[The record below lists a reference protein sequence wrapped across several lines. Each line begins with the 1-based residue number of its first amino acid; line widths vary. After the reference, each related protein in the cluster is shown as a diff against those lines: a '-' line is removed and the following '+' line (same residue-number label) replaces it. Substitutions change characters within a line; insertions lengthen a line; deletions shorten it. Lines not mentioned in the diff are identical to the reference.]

1 MVNYM
6 KIRRYLMIFIM
17 TFLMPIYV
25 FAYSNKIVLGGQ
37 NVGIAIQSDGIL
49 VVGFYKINTGLNNS
63 KLSVGDYIV
72 KVNDTDVNTVDDLI
86 NAIENSVNDNKV
98 DIMYRHNNQLK
109 SSTLNLEES
118 NGVYKTGLYV
128 KDSIKGLGTL
138 TYIDPETKIYGC
150 LGHEIIES
158 TTNSKIEVKTGNIF
172 KALVTSI
179 TRSSNGNP
187 GTKNA
192 KFFSDKIYGN
202 VNMNKEQGI
211 YGIYSGEIDSDN
223 LIDVANIDEVT
234 TGEAYIY
241 TALDDNEVK
250 DYKINI
256 LKVDDKN
263 KVKNYYFEVVDN
275 ELLNKTGGIV
285 QGMSG
290 SPIVQ
295 NNKIIG
301 AVTHVAVDSVKRGY
315 AISIINMLKTGENT
329 N

>member
-1 MVNYM
+1 M
-6 KIRRYLMIFIM
+6 KIKKYIITFIITM
-17 TFLMPIYV
+17 FMPIYV
-25 FAYSNKIVLGGQ
+25 LAYSSKVVLGGQ
-37 NVGIAIQSDGIL
+37 NVGIAIQSNGIL
-49 VVGFYKINTGLNNS
+49 VVGFYKLNNVMNNS

-72 KVNDTDVNTVDDLI
+72 KINNNEVNTVDDLI
-86 NAIENSVNDNKV
+86 NQIEKNVKDNKV
-98 DIMYRHNNQLK
+98 DITYRHNNQLK
-109 SSTLNLEES
+109 SSTLELENS

-158 TTNSKIEVKTGNIF
+158 TTNTKMDIKTGNIF

-179 TRSSNGNP
+179 TRSSNGSP

-202 VNMNKEQGI
+202 VNKNIEQGI
-211 YGIYSGEIDSDN
+211 YGTYTGEIDNDN
-223 LIDVANIDEVT
+223 LIDVAKINEVNK
-234 TGEAYIY
+234 GEAYIH

-250 DYKINI
+250 EYKINI
-256 LKVDDKN
+256 LKIDENN
-263 KVKNYYFEVVDN
+263 KVKNFYFEVTDE

-301 AVTHVAVDSVKRGY
+301 AVTHVSVDSVKKGY
-315 AISIINMLKTGENT
+315 GISIENMLKTGEN
-329 N
+329 NH

>member
-1 MVNYM
+1 M
-6 KIRRYLMIFIM
+6 KMKKYFLVFLMS
-17 TFLMPIYV
+17 FLMPIYV
-25 FAYSNKIVLGGQ
+25 FAYSNKVVLGGQ

-49 VVGFYKINTGLNNS
+49 VVGFYKINSSMNNS

-72 KVNDTDVNTVDDLI
+72 KVGNNNVNTVDELI
-86 NAIENSVNDNKV
+86 SAIESNVKDNKV
-98 DIMYRHNNQLK
+98 DITYRHSNQLK
-109 SSTLNLEES
+109 SSILELENN
-118 NGVYKTGLYV
+118 NGIYKTGLYV

-158 TTNSKIEVKTGNIF
+158 TTNSRIEVKTGNIF

-179 TRSSNGNP
+179 TRSSDGSP

-202 VNMNKEQGI
+202 VNTNKEQGI
-211 YGIYSGEIDSDN
+211 YGTYSGEIDNDN
-223 LIDVANIDEVT
+223 LIDVGEISEVNK
-234 TGEAYIY
+234 GEAYIY
-241 TALDDNEVK
+241 TALDDNNVK
-250 DYKINI
+250 EYKINI
-256 LKVDDKN
+256 LKTDEKN
-263 KVKNYYFEVVDN
+263 KVKNYYFEVTDE

-301 AVTHVAVDSVKRGY
+301 AVTHVSVDSVRKGY
-315 AISIINMLKTGENT
+315 GISIINMLKTGENI
-329 N
+329 NN

>member
-1 MVNYM
+1 M
-6 KIRRYLMIFIM
+6 KIKKYIITFIITM
-17 TFLMPIYV
+17 FMPIYV
-25 FAYSNKIVLGGQ
+25 LAYSSKVVLGGQ
-37 NVGIAIQSDGIL
+37 NVGIAIQSNGIL
-49 VVGFYKINTGLNNS
+49 VVGFYKLNNVMNNS

-72 KVNDTDVNTVDDLI
+72 KINNNEVNTVDDLI
-86 NAIENSVNDNKV
+86 NQIEKNVKNNKV
-98 DIMYRHNNQLK
+98 EITYRHNNQLK
-109 SSTLNLEES
+109 SSTLELENS

-158 TTNSKIEVKTGNIF
+158 TTNTKMDIKTGNIF

-179 TRSSNGNP
+179 TRSSNGSP

-202 VNMNKEQGI
+202 VNKNIEQGI
-211 YGIYSGEIDSDN
+211 YGTYTGEIDNDN
-223 LIDVANIDEVT
+223 LIDVAKINDVNK
-234 TGEAYIY
+234 GEAYIH

-250 DYKINI
+250 EYKINI
-256 LKVDDKN
+256 LKIDENN
-263 KVKNYYFEVVDN
+263 KVKNFYFEVTDE

-301 AVTHVAVDSVKRGY
+301 AVTHVSVDSVKKGY
-315 AISIINMLKTGENT
+315 GISIENMLKTGEN
-329 N
+329 NH

>member
-1 MVNYM
+1 M
-6 KIRRYLMIFIM
+6 KIKKYLILFIIS
-17 TFLMPIYV
+17 FVMPIYV
-25 FAYSNKIVLGGQ
+25 LAYSNKVVLGGQ

-49 VVGFYKINTGLNNS
+49 VVGFYKVNNTLNNS
-63 KLSVGDYIV
+63 KLSVGDYIL
-72 KVNDTDVNTVDDLI
+72 KVNDIDVNTIDELI
-86 NAIENSVNDNKV
+86 NAIEKNVKDNKV
-98 DIMYRHNNQLK
+98 EISFRHNNQLK
-109 SSTLNLEES
+109 NTYLELENT

-158 TTNSKIEVKTGNIF
+158 STNSKMEVKTGSIF

-192 KFFSDKIYGN
+192 KFFSDKIYGD
-202 VNMNKEQGI
+202 VNKNMEQGI
-211 YGIYSGEIDSDN
+211 YGTYSGEIDNDN
-223 LIDVANIDEVT
+223 LIDVANINEVKK
-234 TGEAYIY
+234 GEAYIY

-250 DYKINI
+250 EYKINI
-256 LKVDDKN
+256 LKIDEKN
-263 KVKNYYFEVVDN
+263 KVKNYYFEVVDDN
-275 ELLNKTGGIV
+275 LLNKAGGIV

-295 NNKIIG
+295 DNKIIG
-301 AVTHVAVDSVKRGY
+301 AVTHVAVDTVKKGY
-315 AISIINMLKTGENT
+315 GISIVNMLKTGENKMK
-329 N
+329 

>member
-1 MVNYM
+1 M
-6 KIRRYLMIFIM
+6 KFKRYLFTFII
-17 TFLMPIYV
+17 TLLMPIYV
-25 FAYSNKIVLGGQ
+25 LAYSNKVVLGGQ

-49 VVGFYKINTGLNNS
+49 VVGFYRINNNLNNS
-63 KLSVGDYIV
+63 KLSVGDYII
-72 KVNDTDVNTVDDLI
+72 KVGNTNVNTVDELI
-86 NAIENSVNDNKV
+86 SAIESNVKDNKV
-98 DIMYRHNNQLK
+98 DITYRHLNQLK
-109 SSTLNLEES
+109 SSTLELENT
-118 NGVYKTGLYV
+118 NGIYKTGLYV

-138 TYIDPETKIYGC
+138 TYIDPESKIYGC

-158 TTNSKIEVKTGNIF
+158 TTNSKMEVKTGNIF

-202 VNMNKEQGI
+202 VNKNMEEGI
-211 YGIYSGEIDSDN
+211 YGKYSGEIDNDN
-223 LIDVANIDEVT
+223 LIEVANKNEINK
-234 TGEAYIY
+234 GEAYIY

-250 DYKINI
+250 EYKINI
-256 LKVDDKN
+256 LKIDDKS
-263 KVKNYYFEVVDN
+263 KIKNYYFEVIDDN
-275 ELLNKTGGIV
+275 LLEKTGGIV

-301 AVTHVAVDSVKRGY
+301 AVTHVSVDSVKRGY
-315 AISIINMLKTGENT
+315 GISIINMLKTGEKNS

>member
-1 MVNYM
+1 M
-6 KIRRYLMIFIM
+6 KIKKYIITFIITM
-17 TFLMPIYV
+17 FMPIYV
-25 FAYSNKIVLGGQ
+25 LAYSSKVVLGGQ
-37 NVGIAIQSDGIL
+37 NVGIAIQSNGIL
-49 VVGFYKINTGLNNS
+49 VVGFYKLNNVMNNS

-72 KVNDTDVNTVDDLI
+72 KINNNEVNTVDDLI
-86 NAIENSVNDNKV
+86 NQIEKNVKDNKV
-98 DIMYRHNNQLK
+98 DITYRHNNQLK
-109 SSTLNLEES
+109 SSTLELENS

-158 TTNSKIEVKTGNIF
+158 TTNTKMDIKTGNIF

-179 TRSSNGNP
+179 TRSSNGSP

-202 VNMNKEQGI
+202 VNKNIEQGI
-211 YGIYSGEIDSDN
+211 YGTYTGEIDNDN
-223 LIDVANIDEVT
+223 LIDVAKINDVNK
-234 TGEAYIY
+234 GEAYIH

-250 DYKINI
+250 EYKINI
-256 LKVDDKN
+256 LKIDENN
-263 KVKNYYFEVVDN
+263 KVKNFYFEVTDE

-301 AVTHVAVDSVKRGY
+301 AVTHVSVDSVKKGY
-315 AISIINMLKTGENT
+315 GISIENMLKTGEN
-329 N
+329 NH

>member
-1 MVNYM
+1 M
-6 KIRRYLMIFIM
+6 KIKKYIIV
-17 TFLMPIYV
+17 FLMMFMTPIYV
-25 FAYSNKIVLGGQ
+25 LAYSSKLVLGGQ
-37 NVGIAIQSDGIL
+37 NIGINVQSDGIM
-49 VVGFYKINTGLNNS
+49 VVGFYKLNNRLNNS

-72 KVNDTDVNTVDDLI
+72 KVNDQEVNTVDDLI
-86 NAIENSVNDNKV
+86 SVIENTVKDDKV
-98 DIMYRHNNQLK
+98 DIVYRHSNQLK
-109 SSTLNLEES
+109 SSILELENV

-158 TTNSKIEVKTGNIF
+158 TTNSKMEVKTGNIF

-192 KFFSDKIYGN
+192 KFFSDKIYGD
-202 VNMNKEQGI
+202 VKKNMNEGI
-211 YGIYSGEIDSDN
+211 YGTYIGEIDSDN
-223 LIDVANIDEVT
+223 LIEIANTKEVNK
-234 TGEAYIY
+234 GEAFIY

-250 DYKINI
+250 EYKINLI
-256 LKVDDKN
+256 KIDEKSN
-263 KVKNYYFEVVDN
+263 VKNFYFEVVDEN
-275 ELLNKTGGIV
+275 LLNKTGGIV

-301 AVTHVAVDSVKRGY
+301 AVTHVSVDSVKKGY
-315 AISIINMLKTGENT
+315 GISIINMLKTGEN
-329 N
+329 NIK

>member
-1 MVNYM
+1 M
-6 KIRRYLMIFIM
+6 KIKKYIITFIITM
-17 TFLMPIYV
+17 FMPIYV
-25 FAYSNKIVLGGQ
+25 LAYSSKVVLGGQ
-37 NVGIAIQSDGIL
+37 NVGIAIQSNGIL
-49 VVGFYKINTGLNNS
+49 VVGFYKLNNVVNNS

-72 KVNDTDVNTVDDLI
+72 KINNNEVNTVDDLI
-86 NAIENSVNDNKV
+86 NQIEKNVKEDKV
-98 DIMYRHNNQLK
+98 EITYRHNNQLK
-109 SSTLNLEES
+109 STTLELENS

-158 TTNSKIEVKTGNIF
+158 TTNTKMDIKTGNIF

-179 TRSSNGNP
+179 TRSSNGSP

-202 VNMNKEQGI
+202 VNKNIEQGI
-211 YGIYSGEIDSDN
+211 YGTYTGEIDNDN
-223 LIDVANIDEVT
+223 LIDVAKINDVNK
-234 TGEAYIY
+234 GDAYIH

-250 DYKINI
+250 EYKINI
-256 LKVDDKN
+256 LKIDENN
-263 KVKNYYFEVVDN
+263 KVKNFYFEVTDE

-301 AVTHVAVDSVKRGY
+301 AVTHVSVDSVKKGY
-315 AISIINMLKTGENT
+315 GISIENMLKTGEN
-329 N
+329 NH